1 MQRFKIEARHAYQ
14 IQKVTRQMKVHYSIL
29 LVVAL
34 VAVTCNS
41 KSDAS
46 GGNTSGDE
54 YDFWV
59 TLEQAQAQAL
69 DEGKYILLDI
79 YTEWCGFCRRMNK
92 ETYADTRVQEA
103 LDRYFYP
110 VRIDAESANRVTF
123 HGETYAMR
131 DLAHAFGVSSYPT
144 TVFISPQGEPVA
156 SQPGFI
162 EAASFYKMLSFVG
175 SESYKNETFQQ
186 YSESN

>member
-1 MQRFKIEARHAYQ
+1 MKIN
-14 IQKVTRQMKVHYSIL
+14 IIIL
-29 LVVAL
+29 LVVAGL
-34 VAVTCNS
+34 AVSCDS
-41 KSDAS
+41 ESDAAGS
-46 GGNTSGDE
+46 NVSPND

-59 TLEQAQAQAL
+59 TLEQAQRQAI

-92 ETYADTRVQEA
+92 ETYADKRVQNA
-103 LDRYFYP
+103 LDSYFYP
-110 VRIDAESANRVTF
+110 VRINAESSTRVTF
-123 HGETYAMR
+123 LGETYAMR

-144 TVFISPQGEPVA
+144 TIFITPDGEPVA

-162 EAASFYKMLSFVG
+162 EAARFHKMLSFVG
-175 SESYKNETFQQ
+175 SESYKNQTFQQ

>member
-1 MQRFKIEARHAYQ
+1 MKI
-14 IQKVTRQMKVHYSIL
+14 HYVIL
-29 LVVAL
+29 LVIAL
-34 VAVTCNS
+34 LASSCNS
-41 KSDAS
+41 KSDAANNNPS
-46 GGNTSGDE
+46 SGD

-59 TLEQAQAQAL
+59 TLEQAQEQAV

-92 ETYADTRVQEA
+92 ETYADNRVQEA

-110 VRIDAESANRVTF
+110 VRIDAESTTRVTF

-144 TVFISPQGEPVA
+144 TIFISPSGEPVA

-162 EAASFYKMLSFVG
+162 EAASFHKMLSFVG
-175 SESYKNETFQQ
+175 SESYKNQTFQQ
-186 YSESN
+186 YSESY